1 MQPHDFQTQK
11 ERQTRINTG
20 FGALFVLAG
29 AEGKTHPV
37 SKRICGGLSFARKRV
52 FKLFFP
58 SLAVFLFNPIYLLFQ
73 LFVYETCRG
82 LYLIK
87 HRYGSFF
94 FTRVQVGIGVP
105 RHFDF
110 GVSQPSRHLLN
121 VDSHVGEQGGVGM
134 AKIVYAYPFDTR

>member
-1 MQPHDFQTQK
+1 MWQGQK
-11 ERQTRINTG
+11 EKRT
-20 FGALFVLAG
+20 LFQS
-29 AEGKTHPV
+29 V
-37 SKRICGGLSFARKRV
+37 SAAACHVPESVYLSR
-52 FKLFFP
+52 FFP

-87 HRYGSFF
+87 HRNGSFF
-94 FTRVQVGIGVP
+94 FARVQVRIGVP

-121 VDSHVGEQGGVGM
+121 VDTHVGEQGGVGM
-134 AKIVYAYPFDTR
+134 AKIVYAYPFDTRERCI

>member
-1 MQPHDFQTQK
+1 M
-11 ERQTRINTG
+11 RQTLVKSRFN
-20 FGALFVLAG
+20 ALFLAG

-37 SKRICGGLSFARKRV
+37 SKRFCSGLSCAGKRV

-73 LFVYETCRG
+73 LFVYKTCRV

-87 HRYGSFF
+87 HRNGSFF
-94 FTRVQVGIGVP
+94 FARVQVRIGVP

-121 VDSHVGEQGGVGM
+121 VDTHVG
-134 AKIVYAYPFDTR
+134 K